1 MNPTHYETLGVHET
15 APPEVIEAAWKAL
28 MKKFHPDSQ
37 TPNLELTQKINA
49 AHDVLADEEKRK
61 AYDAQLKAQKE
72 SGRFQHAGFQHPWMG
87 GHMNE
92 QGAYPNAYPNAYP
105 QPRSVALENVIQD
118 AAQTL
123 AHAAFESLIDQMPPA
138 VQHGIRNAMRF
149 GRRRAS

>member
-15 APPEVIEAAWKAL
+15 APSEVIEAAWKAL

-49 AHDVLADEEKRK
+49 AHDVLADEGKRK

-72 SGRFQHAGFQHPWMG
+72 SGRFQHAGFQHPW
-87 GHMNE
+87 MNE